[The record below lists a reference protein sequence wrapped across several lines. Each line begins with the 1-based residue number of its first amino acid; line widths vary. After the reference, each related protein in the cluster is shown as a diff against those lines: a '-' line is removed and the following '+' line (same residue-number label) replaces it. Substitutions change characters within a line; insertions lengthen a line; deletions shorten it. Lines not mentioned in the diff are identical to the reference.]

1 MFHLMFANPARINES
16 TSVVHVFECQVS
28 FHQIVK
34 TMFARLN
41 FFADIAKKTDIAKK
55 HQVEKAGESQ
65 KIKKTKNTKENKKTK
80 ITKNKKPKAPKKLKE
95 TKITP
100 EKPERNSKTKKT
112 AETET
117 VGFLQTFKIW
127 VFFGKIDRLGSSK
140 KSLNLIQN
148 H

>member
-1 MFHLMFANPARINES
+1 MP
-16 TSVVHVFECQVS
+16 
-28 FHQIVK
+28 K
-34 TMFARLN
+34 
-41 FFADIAKKTDIAKK
+41 
-55 HQVEKAGESQ
+55 
-65 KIKKTKNTKENKKTK
+65 KKTKTIGKNAK
-80 ITKNKKPKAPKKLKE
+80 IAE
-95 TKITP
+95 IP
-100 EKPERNSKTKKT
+100 EI